1 MPFINS
7 KVSVS
12 LTEDKIESI
21 KKQLGEAITII
32 PGKSENWLMVGFE
45 DNCRLYFQGN
55 NSQPSAFVEV
65 KIFGKASHA
74 CYDKLTARICD
85 ILQTELSIP
94 QNRIYVK
101 YEEVSEWGWNGG
113 NF

>member
-12 LTEDKIESI
+12 LTKDKIERI
-21 KKQLGEAITII
+21 KEQLGEAITII

-45 DNCRLYFQGN
+45 DNYNLYFQGN
-55 NSQPSAFVEV
+55 QDQPSAFVEV
-65 KIFGKASHA
+65 NNFGKIGSA
-74 CYDKLTARICD
+74 CCEKLTARICD

-94 QNRIYVK
+94 KKRIYVK
-101 YEEVSEWGWNGG
+101 YVEVSEWGWNGS
-113 NF
+113 NL